1 MKNSVTHLKFIN
13 LLIRILNYLETIKFT
28 RFFLILLGLIFISRI
43 VLIFLT
49 QKLNSLPDLSIY
61 IATGQLVAN
70 GINPYDY
77 LDAPNIRESLRVYWT
92 GIEPGFSENIDR
104 FNYYVSSNLPASSML
119 YGFIYLLFGD
129 NPNYFRLFFV
139 LGDVFMASATVILL
153 RGKLISEESGV
164 YKAFLIIIFCA
175 YPTLLV
181 HGTVIAEDKQF
192 QTALLVLASALM
204 IGSNPSGFFRHCING
219 FVLGLSVLFKFLGV
233 FLIPL
238 YLKKYFKDYR
248 GFFISGI
255 SGLLIFLISI
265 LLFGFDYIEV
275 TSQRASGS
283 SLRFPEHASPWVLLI
298 DFWDDSILFY
308 SKILSSMLVISFVFM
323 YIKNRLDILNLCASC
338 IVIFLSLWLNDGAF
352 NRLNMGFVFALICL
366 AMVNIN
372 YGLALLVMNCAF
384 QFIVYITLFLV
395 MGLKVAAYDYLMA
408 AFFVL
413 TYLIFLVGHA
423 FSADEKKSILRNNI

>member
-1 MKNSVTHLKFIN
+1 MKNSVVQLKSLNPFM
-13 LLIRILNYLETIKFT
+13 RILNYLESIKFI

-77 LDAPNIRESLRVYWT
+77 LDSPGIRESLRVYWI

-119 YGFIYLLFGD
+119 YGFIFLLFGD

-139 LGDVFMASATVILL
+139 LGDVFMAFAAAILL
-153 RGKLISEESGV
+153 RGKLISGKSGL
-164 YKAFLIIIFCA
+164 YRAFLIIIFCA

-192 QTALLVLASALM
+192 QTALLILASALM
-204 IGSNPSGFFRHCING
+204 IGNNSGGFFRNCING
-219 FVLGLSVLFKFLGV
+219 FVLGLSVLFKFLGI

-238 YLKKYFKDYR
+238 YLKKYSKDYR

-255 SGLLIFLISI
+255 SGLLTFLISV
-265 LLFGFDYIEV
+265 LLFGFNYIEV

-298 DFWDDSILFY
+298 DYWDDSILFY
-308 SKILSSMLVISFVFM
+308 SKILSLMLVIFFVFM
-323 YIKNRLDILNLCASC
+323 FIRRRLDILNLSAACV
-338 IVIFLSLWLNDGAF
+338 VIFLSLWLNDGAF
-352 NRLNMGFVFALICL
+352 NRLNMGFVFGLICL
-366 AMVNIN
+366 ARVNIN
-372 YGLALLVMNCAF
+372 YGLALLAVNCAF
-384 QFIVYITLFLV
+384 QFFAYITLFLV

-413 TYLIFLVGHA
+413 TYLIFLVCYTLA
-423 FSADEKKSILRNNI
+423 VDERKINSVH